1 MINAYLSTS
10 EVEELYRKVKNSEK
24 GMSAFIKYAKK
35 VGIKQNGYYLY
46 KDEEKLFEVFK
57 NHLANELKSLGI
69 DCFGRLMQYVS

>member
-24 GMSAFIKYAKK
+24 GMSAFIKDAKK

-57 NHLANELKSLGI
+57 CPIISNIVTLS
-69 DCFGRLMQYVS
+69 